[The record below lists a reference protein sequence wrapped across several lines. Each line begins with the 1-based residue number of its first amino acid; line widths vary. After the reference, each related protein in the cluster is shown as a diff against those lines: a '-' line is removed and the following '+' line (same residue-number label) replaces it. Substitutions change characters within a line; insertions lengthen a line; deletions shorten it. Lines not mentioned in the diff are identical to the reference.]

1 MAALRSLDVELE
13 AVTPLWI
20 GGADARAELRPP
32 SVRGCMRFW
41 FRALAGGLLGE
52 ELRDV
57 WEAESAV
64 FGNTTRASSVVVRL
78 FGSPQANVSVAGEA
92 EQLPGLS
99 YMFWSVFQQ
108 KRDAI
113 LPGERFRLRLHSR
126 PFPFAAVEV
135 AGRSLEMADSFEL
148 AAASLWLLLRL
159 GGVGA
164 RVRRGAGGMRAV
176 VEPEGWPNGL
186 PALVSGATTPA
197 ELAAEL
203 GEGIRRLRQAAG
215 WQARPLADPSSYDIL
230 HERVCEV
237 YLADTTFPSWWEA
250 VNWAGERFRAFR
262 IEYKLDASG
271 VAALLTQG
279 RLTVRTIQRA
289 VLGLPI
295 GFFFKSIF
303 ADLTGRGVDPRE
315 ARRKASASVT
325 PARGLGRAS
334 PLFFRVVQLAGT
346 PATYGVLMGL
356 FRSHLL
362 PDHEMAVKPGD
373 FSLRPARADVPADF
387 SVIERWFDHV
397 RGQGVGLLPVALR

>member
-20 GGADARAELRPP
+20 GGANARAELRPP

-52 ELRDV
+52 TLRDV

-78 FGSPQANVSVAGEA
+78 FGSPQTSVSVAGET

-135 AGRSLEMADSFEL
+135 AGRTLEMADSFEL

-164 RVRRGAGGMRAV
+164 RVRRGGGGMRAV

-203 GEGIRRLRQAAG
+203 SEGIRRVRQAAG

-230 HERVCEV
+230 HERVCEL
-237 YLADTTFPSWWEA
+237 YLADITFPSWWEA
-250 VNWAGERFRAFR
+250 VNWAGETVPGLPDR
-262 IEYKLDASG
+262 IQAGCLRGGRPVDAGPADRTHDPAGGPG
-271 VAALLTQG
+271 VADRVLFQIDLRRPDRPGRRSQG
-279 RLTVRTIQRA
+279 GPPQ
-289 VLGLPI
+289 
-295 GFFFKSIF
+295 
-303 ADLTGRGVDPRE
+303 
-315 ARRKASASVT
+315 
-325 PARGLGRAS
+325 GLGERDAR
-334 PLFFRVVQLAGT
+334 PGAGT
-346 PATYGVLMGL
+346 RIPLVLPRRPVG
-356 FRSHLL
+356 RHSGHL
-362 PDHEMAVKPGD
+362 
-373 FSLRPARADVPADF
+373 RRAHGIVP
-387 SVIERWFDHV
+387 
-397 RGQGVGLLPVALR
+397 LPVCCRIMR